1 MGRHLSVRVGED
13 LLAQLD
19 TQSRRSGQSRSAVAK
34 RLLQEGLRMEEHP
47 RIVFRSGP
55 AGRRAGLIGGPDVWE
70 VVRALPEAGS
80 GDGDGAAGVAER
92 MGLAPDQV
100 SDALRYYADHRDEID
115 EWIRRV
121 QAEADRAEARWRREQ
136 ELLAR

>member
-1 MGRHLSVRVGED
+1 MSWAGTYRYGWERISWRNWIHIAEEVANRGRQSRSGCCKRGCGWRSILLSCSVRV
-13 LLAQLD
+13 
-19 TQSRRSGQSRSAVAK
+19 
-34 RLLQEGLRMEEHP
+34 P
-47 RIVFRSGP
+47 RDD
-55 AGRRAGLIGGPDVWE
+55 RAGLIGGPDVWE
-70 VVRALPEAGS
+70 VVRAFP

-100 SDALRYYADHRDEID
+100 AHALRYYADYRDEID

-136 ELLAR
+136 ELLAG